1 MHSYLVFALTVLT
14 VAGAWAARVVLSLYA
29 LELGA
34 QPVTIG
40 ILAATFSVLPMLLS
54 VTAGRLADR
63 FGSRWLLML
72 VAAVGASGMLLPY
85 FVPGLPAAFAA
96 AAIIGLSSGTFDVSL
111 QNLVGLLS
119 DPDKR
124 ARNFSNYSLMTAAAC
139 LIGPLI
145 AGFSIDYSDHA
156 TACLYL
162 ALLTLVPI
170 PMLAIWSGNL
180 GGAARPGP
188 RAGGSIKGMLSEPG
202 VRRVLAISSLLNAG
216 RDLYRFY
223 LPVYAHAVGLSAS
236 TIGILLAMNAAAE
249 FAVRLNLPWLIA
261 RFRDEKVLAC
271 AFYLGA
277 ASLTL
282 VPLFQ
287 NVAMLALISFMF
299 GFGMGGG
306 LPIVMMLMFKNA
318 PEGRS
323 GETLGLRLATGHFT
337 RLVGPVVFGAIASTF
352 GLFVMFWVNALM
364 LGSGGRLSRS
374 ENRR

>member
-1 MHSYLVFALTVLT
+1 
-14 VAGAWAARVVLSLYA
+14 
-29 LELGA
+29 
-34 QPVTIG
+34 
-40 ILAATFSVLPMLLS
+40 
-54 VTAGRLADR
+54 
-63 FGSRWLLML
+63 
-72 VAAVGASGMLLPY
+72 
-85 FVPGLPAAFAA
+85 
-96 AAIIGLSSGTFDVSL
+96 
-111 QNLVGLLS
+111 
-119 DPDKR
+119 
-124 ARNFSNYSLMTAAAC
+124 
-139 LIGPLI
+139 
-145 AGFSIDYSDHA
+145 
-156 TACLYL
+156 
-162 ALLTLVPI
+162 LTLVPI

-323 GETLGLRLATGHFT
+323 GET
-337 RLVGPVVFGAIASTF
+337 
-352 GLFVMFWVNALM
+352 
-364 LGSGGRLSRS
+364 GRLSRS